1 MLELQADDQIA
12 IVPET
17 VEGGFSEEQKLQ
29 GTVPAKNESKSSR
42 DQDVDGLFQHIQVSK
57 DASGS
62 SIALAPAMS
71 LREIGRP
78 VNTRNAQH
86 FSDEI
91 DSSTEYSLDELGRG
105 FLATLIR
112 SVMSWVLPPAPT
124 IRVTLIEEVDGT
136 KKATLWMF
144 QTSHKCWNGALQ
156 GHRGR
161 KLVDRVE
168 RFDDSLVMLE
178 KGKRWARLSKP
189 EVANDGDHLR
199 VIYIKPLVVSP

>member
-1 MLELQADDQIA
+1 MNAGGSPIA
-12 IVPET
+12 T
-17 VEGGFSEEQKLQ
+17 
-29 GTVPAKNESKSSR
+29 
-42 DQDVDGLFQHIQVSK
+42 
-57 DASGS
+57 
-62 SIALAPAMS
+62 APTMS
-71 LREIGRP
+71 LREVGRP
-78 VNTRNAQH
+78 ANTRNARH

-105 FLATLIR
+105 FLATLFR
-112 SVMSWVLPPAPT
+112 SILSWVLPPAPS

-161 KLVDRVE
+161 KLVESVE

-178 KGKRWARLSKP
+178 KGKRWARLSEP
-189 EVANDGDHLR
+189 QVAYDGDHLR
-199 VIYIKPLVVSP
+199 VTYIKPLVVLPNQR